1 MRCSFDRGSFSK
13 VSFVLLSITLFLYR
27 RQKFLNLAYRRDFI
41 RKMVVYGW
49 NGYKRYAWGKNE
61 VKPISLTY
69 HSQGIFGGPSST
81 LGATIVDGLDTLI
94 LMKLDDEYNEV
105 SSVFS
110 FLCFF

>member
-1 MRCSFDRGSFSK
+1 
-13 VSFVLLSITLFLYR
+13 
-27 RQKFLNLAYRRDFI
+27 
-41 RKMVVYGW
+41 MVVYGW